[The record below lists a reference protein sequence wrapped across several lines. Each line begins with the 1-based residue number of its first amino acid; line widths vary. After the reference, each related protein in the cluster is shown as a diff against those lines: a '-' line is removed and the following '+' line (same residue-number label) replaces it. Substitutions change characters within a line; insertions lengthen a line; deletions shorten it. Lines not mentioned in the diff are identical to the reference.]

1 MAEGVFEI
9 PPDYPEAKRP
19 HVAEWFGHRVF
30 PVVSGSPTALVDQKA
45 KRCPFLTAA
54 FRKDQLCIK
63 LHEEGPGKTGNSE
76 GVCTISSTSNG
87 PRQDWIVC
95 PVRALDDDLLEQVVR
110 RLYRVPNIDKI
121 ELVPASGLADPDLAT
136 NVVHAVHHAHER
148 VFVYFQN
155 KIPGQHRM
163 GGEIRLRQT
172 AASPMMSF
180 DTTIVE
186 LLPAEHRA
194 PHPETGT
201 DLLVRPGQYGVI
213 ELQTA
218 DTHGTYK
225 HAVTALRNGL
235 DLHPAAFHAQL
246 AANPEW
252 TRRRI
257 EGPNVANVFK
267 RTIYQIAF
275 KFQVTKQDNS
285 AGCVL
290 ALPQPVWDSWRRF
303 LGAPELTPHPDGTW
317 RLLDTPEAEPSNWI
331 YVFDV
336 AETPGL
342 DGQATPVEVKLVIGT
357 DAATLGRAALQTA
370 PTKAV
375 DLGAHQEVL
384 RTIGER
390 LKELLPNA
398 VSVTD
403 SGSKQD
409 HSNGDRRRGDQAGE

>member
-1 MAEGVFEI
+1 MAAVIFEI
-9 PPDYPEAKRP
+9 PSEYSEAKRP
-19 HVAEWFGHRVF
+19 HIAEWFGHRVF
-30 PVVSGSPTALVDQKA
+30 PVVSASSTALADQKA

-54 FRKDQLCIK
+54 FRKDQLCVK
-63 LHEEGPGKTGNSE
+63 LHEEGPGKVGNSE

-95 PVRALDDDLLEQVVR
+95 PVRALDDDVLEQVVR
-110 RLYRVPNIDKI
+110 RLYRVRDVESI
-121 ELVPASGLADPDLAT
+121 ELIPASGLAEPDLAT
-136 NVVHAVHHAHER
+136 HVVRAVHQSGAR

-155 KIPGQHRM
+155 KIPGQHPM
-163 GGEIRLRQT
+163 GGEIRIRQT

-180 DTTIVE
+180 DTTVVE
-186 LLPAEHRA
+186 LLPAEQRTLH
-194 PHPETGT
+194 GG
-201 DLLVRPGQYGVI
+201 DMLVRPGQYGVI

-225 HAVTALRNGL
+225 HAVAALRGGL
-235 DLHPAAFHAQL
+235 DLHPTTFHAQL

-252 TRRRI
+252 TRRRV

-267 RTIYQIAF
+267 RTIYQVAF
-275 KFQVTKQDNS
+275 KFQVTRQDNS

-303 LGAPELTPHPDGTW
+303 LGDPELSPHPDGTW
-317 RLLDTPEAEPSNWI
+317 RLLDAPEAEPRNWI

-336 AETPGL
+336 AEKPDL
-342 DGQATPVEVKLVIGT
+342 DGRATPVEVKLIIGT
-357 DAATLGRAALQTA
+357 DAATLARAALQTA

-375 DLGAHQEVL
+375 DLGVHQGVH
-384 RTIGER
+384 RTIERR

-398 VSVTD
+398 I
-403 SGSKQD
+403 
-409 HSNGDRRRGDQAGE
+409 A